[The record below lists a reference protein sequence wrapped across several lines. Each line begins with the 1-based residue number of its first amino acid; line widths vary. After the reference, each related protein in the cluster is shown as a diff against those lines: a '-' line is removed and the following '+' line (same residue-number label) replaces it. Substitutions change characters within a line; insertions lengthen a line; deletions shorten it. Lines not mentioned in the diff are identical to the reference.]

1 MWILRSLSVGKKILG
16 ITVFLLCII
25 AGLIGYTVV
34 VLNKQKD
41 DANTINLAGA
51 QRMLI
56 QKMAK
61 EANQIALG
69 DAATLASLR
78 ESSARFTMV
87 LNGLLSGD
95 DALQLQNAQTPEI
108 SQKLS
113 MVVDAWKPFHSGI
126 EYILGN
132 AGRLIEDTSYIAENN
147 VRLFDMA
154 NDTVTAM
161 GEEQSSPESVAV
173 AGRLRA
179 LTQRIAK
186 ATLAVTLGKGET
198 SLQELRDHGDLY
210 AKILDGLMNGS
221 EALKIKAETSPKV
234 IARLKALRE
243 GSQTFLESVEN
254 VLNKAPAFNKN
265 CAYINSR
272 NLDLLKIM
280 NDAVSAISAH
290 SASNIAAMIRTDMFI
305 IFPAALV
312 IGLLVSFAV
321 SRQITTPLRTTARML
336 QELSDGNFVQKQI
349 TVASRD
355 EVGAMSGALN
365 VVVKNLRNALS
376 QVTSSAAQVA
386 SASEQ
391 ISSSGQE
398 LAEASQSQAST
409 LEEIS
414 ATLEEMTSMTATTS
428 DNAQQANALAEKTRE
443 AAERGSLHM
452 ADMVKSM
459 DNLAVGSSKI
469 SQIIKTIDD
478 IAFQTNLLALN
489 AAVEA
494 ARAGEY
500 GRGFAVVAEEVRNL
514 AQKSASASRETS
526 DLIESTVK
534 QVEKGRTMSN
544 QTAKSFGEIV
554 EESKKTAAIVGEM
567 VKAFHEQAQGISNI
581 NSAVLDIDKGIQ
593 RIATNAEESASASG
607 ELSDQ
612 ARGLK
617 NMLEQFKI
625 QDGTATAARPIPA
638 RIPAAQNKA
647 KAALPGRSPEAVKPK
662 SGEIAAV
669 QGRKSTTE

>member
-25 AGLIGYTVV
+25 AGLIAYTVV

-56 QKMAK
+56 QKMSK
-61 EANQIALG
+61 EANQIFLG
-69 DAATLASLR
+69 DTASLSLLK
-78 ESSARFTMV
+78 ESGARFSAV

-95 DALQLQNAQTPEI
+95 GALQLQGAQTPEI
-108 SQKLS
+108 AQKLG
-113 MVVDAWKPFHSGI
+113 MVEDAWKPFHAAI
-126 EYILGN
+126 DYILGN
-132 AGRLIEDTSYIAENN
+132 AGRLIEDTAYIAENN
-147 VRLFDMA
+147 VRLFDTA
-154 NDTVTAM
+154 NDMVMAM
-161 GEEQSSPESVAV
+161 GEEQSPPESVAV

-186 ATLAVTLGKGET
+186 ATLAVSLGKGET
-198 SLQELRDHGDLY
+198 SLQELRDVSGLY
-210 AKILDGLMNGS
+210 TKIVDGLLNGS
-221 EALKIKAETSPKV
+221 ETLKMKAETSPKV
-234 IARLKALRE
+234 VEKLKALKE
-243 GSQTFLESVEN
+243 GSQPFLESVED
-254 VLNKAPAFNKN
+254 VLNRAPLLNKN
-265 CAYINSR
+265 GAYINSH
-272 NLDLLKIM
+272 NLALLKVM

-290 SASNIAAMIRTDMFI
+290 SESKIATMIQTDTFI

-321 SRQITTPLRTTARML
+321 SRQITVPLRTTAQVL
-336 QELSDGNFVQKQI
+336 QELSEGNFLQREI
-349 TVASRD
+349 PVASRD

-376 QVTSSAAQVA
+376 QVTNSASQVA
-386 SASEQ
+386 SAAEQ
-391 ISSSGQE
+391 ISASGQE
-398 LAEASQSQAST
+398 LAEASQAQAST

-414 ATLEEMTSMTATTS
+414 ATLEEMTSMTGTTA

-443 AAERGSLHM
+443 AAEKGSHHM

-459 DNLAVGSSKI
+459 DNLAVSSSKI

-567 VKAFHEQAQGISNI
+567 ARAFQEQAQGIANI

-593 RIATNAEESASASG
+593 RIATNSEESASASG

-612 ARGLK
+612 ASGLK

-625 QDGTATAARPIPA
+625 QDGTAARPNPA
-638 RIPAAQNKA
+638 RIPVAQKKA
-647 KAALPGRSPEAVKPK
+647 KAMLPGRSPKALKPK
-662 SGEIAAV
+662 TGEIAA
-669 QGRKSTTE
+669 KSKTE